1 MSLQHQMINFV
12 VKEKNCLGGKLNHD
26 IKVLPSLSPFPGR
39 RRWHAGHLRHGWS
52 CGKHWRSGSWLQSLG
67 ARPEESFQ
75 YSVKI
80 HILQTVKRPLSPGK
94 PMAWKTGRQTL
105 IHYIHCKKLLA
116 LMILRNGYIFLLM
129 LIPHASGHK
138 NISSSLV
145 TSCN

>member
-1 MSLQHQMINFV
+1 MRKGYVFTTPNDQFCS
-12 VKEKNCLGGKLNHD
+12 KRKKNCLGRKLDHD

-39 RRWHAGHLRHGWS
+39 RRWRAGHLRHGWS

-75 YSVKI
+75 NSVKI
-80 HILQTVKRPLSPGK
+80 HILQTGKRPLSPGK

-105 IHYIHCKKLLA
+105 IHCIHWSRNCLM
-116 LMILRNGYIFLLM
+116 MILRNGGIFLLM

-138 NISSSLV
+138 NISPR
-145 TSCN
+145 